1 MAGENVLASE
11 HYPDYF
17 QVFSHSIDHNLIP
30 NSTNRM
36 LVMYVEPRAGNG
48 SGIVIDSI
56 TYGIAEVDGITV
68 DMFYATTP
76 EATSGTVLQVAP
88 VSAAVAGTYSASI
101 NTSNNFVP
109 AGSWLSIITNANSN
123 QLHGAVTIRFR
134 SRMK

>member
-1 MAGENVLASE
+1 MAGETVLASE
-11 HYPDYF
+11 EYPDYF

-36 LVMYVEPRAGNG
+36 LVMHVEPRAGNG

-56 TYGIAEVDGITV
+56 TYGIAEVDGVTV
-68 DMFYATTP
+68 DMFHATTP
-76 EATSGTVLQVAP
+76 QATSGTVLQVAP
-88 VSAAVAGTYSASI
+88 VSAAVAGTYSATI
-101 NTSNNFVP
+101 NTANNFVP
-109 AGSWLSIITNANSN
+109 AGSWLSIITNANAN